1 MGIGSFLK
9 KMVSLPVKIVKA
21 VVDPVFDFATNSY
34 KAITSPFTGAF
45 DMEDA
50 SVTVDATSQ
59 QIKASTIV
67 DFNAANRTIPVLYG
81 NRVEIATIPVFVNTW
96 GTNSADTSKQYLYM
110 AAVISQ
116 GFHGSNQDTGVDG
129 VMGSLLS
136 RMTIDGKPVHLGG
149 FTNTMND
156 NYSSAYDGS
165 TALSK
170 TDNSGGIFASGKGG
184 VQPTQH
190 SITKGTFADRLV
202 IQYFDGSSD
211 QPVSSLLNEHP
222 EWSPTGQSKLSGIHY
237 VALRFLIQAADET
250 VGAGDGGGTY
260 GNPYSGVPAVV
271 VTTSGRSNFNIV
283 AGAIYDPGYAERFQ
297 TSYTEKAINVNYMSY
312 HQPLNYPDADGQISG
327 VSHPATMEKVA
338 KHVETVPTDTK
349 IEIQRF
355 KDYQPRKYTDGS
367 TQPVNI
373 HDILYNLGW
382 TYDWV
387 WMVPSTY
394 TFNSDSTGSSY
405 TYSGSGTTQFWLK
418 HVGGGHYK
426 FVNKINATA
435 DLTASTGAL
444 TFFAYDSTLT
454 EADINSSSPGEDTG
468 DSTTAEYRFYAYNNL
483 LNGIYNK
490 WLDGDQFKLRV
501 RDRETNTNDVYMVN
515 SIYTNNMSDTNSP
528 FITIGIH
535 NEDSSA
541 VGETFYKTVPVGAE
555 IYVEIYKGSTNIDKY
570 PTNWNL
576 LEDNGYKAE
585 GLTYEGYRCDPNPV
599 EYLLDYLLNPNYGVG
614 LSVNDLD
621 RKSWQ
626 KAAIACDRIPSIF
639 DFERTVFPFGGGTL
653 FTNLAQRHEYMYGEN
668 ATTGGAANGYVIRT
682 TNNGHDRQFII
693 NTSKT
698 HIQNV
703 NTILASIGASMPV
716 VDGKFHLL
724 LENAGDP
731 DDSESIPPITALP
744 ITAHIK
750 DEHIIGGISV
760 STASVNDKF
769 NQVKIDYTDVVN
781 NSQPASVLSPDPV
794 DDSTDIRTNYLNED
808 SGKKLEGAFSFPGII
823 DEVTAKKMAT
833 LLLKKSRGQPNI
845 VLTCASVA
853 LNCLPGDFIRLTS
866 DVLAIDDVYRV
877 SASTLNPDHTVSLTC
892 SRHVPD
898 FYDVSDL
905 GQIFEARRNI
915 MDIK

>member
-96 GTNSADTSKQYLYM
+96 GTNSADASKQYLYM

-170 TDNSGGIFASGKGG
+170 TDSSGGIFASGKGG
-184 VQPTQH
+184 VQPAQH

-515 SIYTNNMSDTNSP
+515 AIHTASMSDAANPYLTL
-528 FITIGIH
+528 GIH

-541 VGETFYKTVPVGAE
+541 VGEYFYTTVPIGAE
-555 IYVEIYKGSTNIDKY
+555 IYIEVYDGSTNVDKY
-570 PTNWNL
+570 PANWNL

-716 VDGKFHLL
+716 VDGKFHLFF
-724 LENAGDP
+724 ENEGDR

>member
-1 MGIGSFLK
+1 MGIGSFFK
-9 KMVSLPVKIVKA
+9 KIISAPVKIIKA
-21 VVDPVFDFATNSY
+21 VVDPIFDFATNSY
-34 KAITSPFTGAF
+34 KAIVGAFTGGF
-45 DMEDA
+45 DMGPMDA
-50 SVTVDATSQ
+50 DSTSQ

-67 DFNAANRTIPVLYG
+67 DFNTANKTIPVLYG
-81 NRVEIATIPVFVNTW
+81 NRIEIATIPVFVNTW

-136 RMTIDGKPVHLGG
+136 RMTIDGKPVHIGG

-222 EWSPTGQSKLSGIHY
+222 EWSPTGQSKLSGMHY

-283 AGAIYDPGYAERFQ
+283 AGNAADPGYQERFQ
-297 TSYTEKAINVNYMSY
+297 TSYTEKAITSYMSY
-312 HQPLNYPDADGQISG
+312 HQPIGKPDADGLVAG
-327 VSHPATMEKVA
+327 KEKVD
-338 KHVETVPTDTK
+338 KHVETVATDTK

-373 HDILYNLGW
+373 HDLLYNLGW

-387 WMVPSTY
+387 WFVPSTY
-394 TFNSDSTGSSY
+394 TFNSDSTSY
-405 TYSGSGTTQFWLK
+405 SYSYSGSGTTQFWLK

-426 FVNKINATA
+426 FVGKHNITS

-444 TFFAYDSTLT
+444 TFFGYNSNLT
-454 EADINSSSPGEDTG
+454 EANINLSTPGEDTG
-468 DSTTAEYRFYAYNNL
+468 DSTTAEYRFFSTVSILQQIENDWNS
-483 LNGIYNK
+483 GHT
-490 WLDGDQFKLRV
+490 FKLRV
-501 RDRETNTNDVYMVN
+501 RNRETDANDVYMVN
-515 SIYTNNMSDTNSP
+515 AIYTNNMSDAVGP
-528 FITIGIH
+528 FISLGIH

-541 VGETFYKTVPVGAE
+541 VGESFYNTVPLGAE
-555 IYVEIYKGSTNIDKY
+555 IYIEVYDGSTNVDKY

-599 EYLLDYLLNPNYGVG
+599 EYLLDYLLNSDYGVG

-626 KAAIACDRIPSIF
+626 KAAIACDRVPEVF
-639 DFERTVFPFGGGTL
+639 DFNRTLFYFGGGTL
-653 FTNLAQRHEYMYGEN
+653 FTNLPQRHEYMYGEN
-668 ATTGGAANGYVIRT
+668 ATTGGAANGYLIRT
-682 TNNGHDRQFII
+682 ANNGHDRQFII
-693 NTSKT
+693 STSRT
-698 HIQNV
+698 HIENV
-703 NTILASIGASMPV
+703 NTIIASIGASMPV

-731 DDSESIPPITALP
+731 EDSESIPPITALP

-769 NQVKIDYTDVVN
+769 NQVKVDYTDVIN
-781 NSQPASVLSPDPV
+781 NSQPGSVLSPDPV
-794 DDSTDIRTNYLNED
+794 DDSTNIRTNYLNED
-808 SGKKLEGAFSFPGII
+808 SGKKLEGTFSFPGII
-823 DEVTAKKMAT
+823 DEYTAKKMAT

-845 VLTCASVA
+845 VLTCSSVA

-877 SASTLNPDHTVSLTC
+877 TASTLNPDHTAALTC

-898 FYDVSDL
+898 FYDVSDQ

>member
-1 MGIGSFLK
+1 M
-9 KMVSLPVKIVKA
+9 
-21 VVDPVFDFATNSY
+21 
-34 KAITSPFTGAF
+34 
-45 DMEDA
+45 
-50 SVTVDATSQ
+50 
-59 QIKASTIV
+59 
-67 DFNAANRTIPVLYG
+67 
-81 NRVEIATIPVFVNTW
+81 
-96 GTNSADTSKQYLYM
+96 
-110 AAVISQ
+110 
-116 GFHGSNQDTGVDG
+116 
-129 VMGSLLS
+129 
-136 RMTIDGKPVHLGG
+136 
-149 FTNTMND
+149 
-156 NYSSAYDGS
+156 
-165 TALSK
+165 
-170 TDNSGGIFASGKGG
+170 
-184 VQPTQH
+184 
-190 SITKGTFADRLV
+190 
-202 IQYFDGSSD
+202 
-211 QPVSSLLNEHP
+211 
-222 EWSPTGQSKLSGIHY
+222 
-237 VALRFLIQAADET
+237 
-250 VGAGDGGGTY
+250 GAGDGGGTY

-515 SIYTNNMSDTNSP
+515 AIHTASMSDAANPYLTL
-528 FITIGIH
+528 GIH

-541 VGETFYKTVPVGAE
+541 VGEYFYTTVPIGAE
-555 IYVEIYKGSTNIDKY
+555 IYIEVYDGSTNVDKY
-570 PTNWNL
+570 PANWNL

>member
-515 SIYTNNMSDTNSP
+515 AIHTASMSDAANPYLTL
-528 FITIGIH
+528 GIH

-541 VGETFYKTVPVGAE
+541 VGEYFYTTVPIGAE
-555 IYVEIYKGSTNIDKY
+555 IYIEVYDGSTNVDKY
-570 PTNWNL
+570 PANWNL

>member
-170 TDNSGGIFASGKGG
+170 TDSSGGIFASGKGG
-184 VQPTQH
+184 VQPAQH

-555 IYVEIYKGSTNIDKY
+555 IYIEIYKGSTNIDKY

>member
-1 MGIGSFLK
+1 MGIGSFFK
-9 KMVSLPVKIVKA
+9 KILYAPVKIIKA

-34 KAITSPFTGAF
+34 KAIVGAFTGGF
-45 DMEDA
+45 DMGPMDA
-50 SVTVDATSQ
+50 DSTSQ

-96 GTNSADTSKQYLYM
+96 GTNSADTSKQYLYI

-116 GFHGSNQDTGVDG
+116 GFHGSNQDIGVDG

-170 TDNSGGIFASGKGG
+170 TDSSGGIFASGKGG
-184 VQPTQH
+184 VQPAQH

-222 EWSPTGQSKLSGIHY
+222 EWSATGQSKLSGMHY
-237 VALRFLIQAADET
+237 VALRFLIQAADVT

-283 AGAIYDPGYAERFQ
+283 AGATYDPGYAERFQ
-297 TSYTEKAINVNYMSY
+297 TSYTEKAITINYMSY
-312 HQPLNYPDADGQISG
+312 HQPLAYPNADGLMAG
-327 VSHPATMEKVA
+327 KEKVA

-355 KDYQPRKYTDGS
+355 KDYQPVKYPDGS

-394 TFNSDSTGSSY
+394 TYNSDSTSYSYSY
-405 TYSGSGTTQFWLK
+405 TGGGTTQFWLK

-426 FVNKINATA
+426 FISKINATT

-454 EADINSSSPGEDTG
+454 EANINSSSPGEETG

-490 WLDGDQFKLRV
+490 WLAGNTFKLRV

-515 SIYTNNMSDTNSP
+515 SIYTTNMSDSNTP
-528 FITIGIH
+528 FLTLGIH

-541 VGETFYKTVPVGAE
+541 VGETFYTTVPIGAE
-555 IYVEIYKGSTNIDKY
+555 IYIEVYDGSTNVDKY

-599 EYLLDYLLNPNYGVG
+599 EYLLDFLLNSDYGVG
-614 LSVNDLD
+614 LSINDLD

-626 KAAIACDRIPSIF
+626 KAAIACDRIPSVF
-639 DFERTVFPFGGGTL
+639 DWERTYFAFGGGRF
-653 FTNLAQRHEYMYGEN
+653 FTNLPQRHEYMYGEN
-668 ATTGGAANGYVIRT
+668 ATTGGAANGYTIRT

-693 NTSKT
+693 STSRT
-698 HIQNV
+698 HIENV
-703 NTILASIGASMPV
+703 NTMLASIGASMPV

-731 DDSESIPPITALP
+731 EDSESIPPITALP

-769 NQVKIDYTDVVN
+769 NQVKVDYTDVIN
-781 NSQPASVLSPDPV
+781 NSQPGSVLSPDPV

-808 SGKKLEGAFSFPGII
+808 SGKKLEGTFSFPGII

-845 VLTCASVA
+845 VLACSSVA

-866 DVLAIDDVYRV
+866 DILAIDDVYRV
-877 SASTLNPDHTVSLTC
+877 SASTLNPDYTIGLTC
-892 SRHVPD
+892 SKHVPD

>member
-222 EWSPTGQSKLSGIHY
+222 EWSPTGQSKLSGMHY

-283 AGAIYDPGYAERFQ
+283 AGNAADPGYQERFQ
-297 TSYTEKAINVNYMSY
+297 TSYAEKVITSWMSY
-312 HQPLNYPDADGQISG
+312 HQPLAYPNADGIQFK
-327 VSHPATMEKVA
+327 ATGATVDNID
-338 KHVETVPTDTK
+338 KHVEYVNSDTK

-387 WMVPSTY
+387 WFVPSLYTY
-394 TFNSDSTGSSY
+394 NSDSTSY
-405 TYSGSGTTQFWLK
+405 SYSYSGEGQPQFWLK

-426 FVNKINATA
+426 LVNKVNATT
-435 DLTASTGAL
+435 DLTATTGAL
-444 TFFAYDSTLT
+444 TFFAYNSSIV
-454 EADINSSSPGEDTG
+454 EADINSATPAEETG
-468 DSTTAEYRFYAYNNL
+468 DSTTAEYRFFSTASILQQIENDWNS
-483 LNGIYNK
+483 GHT
-490 WLDGDQFKLRV
+490 FKLRV

-599 EYLLDYLLNPNYGVG
+599 EYLLDYLLNSDYGVG
-614 LSVNDLD
+614 LSINDLD

-626 KAAIACDRIPSIF
+626 KAAIACDRIPSVF
-639 DFERTVFPFGGGTL
+639 DFDRTLFYFGGGTL
-653 FTNLAQRHEYMYGEN
+653 FTNLPQRHEYMYGEN

-682 TNNGHDRQFII
+682 ANNGHDRQFII
-693 NTSKT
+693 NTSRT
-698 HIQNV
+698 HIENV

-731 DDSESIPPITALP
+731 EDSASIPPTTALT
-744 ITAHIK
+744 ISAHIK

-769 NQVKIDYTDVVN
+769 NQVKIDYTDVIN
-781 NSQPASVLSPDPV
+781 NSQPGSVLSPDPV
-794 DDSTDIRTNYLNED
+794 DDSTNIRTNYLNED
-808 SGKKLEGAFSFPGII
+808 SGKKLEGTFSFPGII
-823 DEVTAKKMAT
+823 DEYTAKKMAT

-845 VLTCASVA
+845 VLTCSSVA

-877 SASTLNPDHTVSLTC
+877 TASTLNPDHTVALTC

-898 FYDVSDL
+898 VYDVTDQ